1 MSARRGDRVK
11 RRDFL
16 ALVGVAAALW
26 PLPGSAQRAALPVV
40 GFLDLRTPD
49 TILGRL
55 RAFRLGLKDAGYIE
69 GENVSIEY
77 RWGENQP
84 DRVPQLVA
92 DLVRRKVNVIATAG
106 DSVPAVVKAATTTIP
121 IVSIT
126 SQDPVGLGLVV
137 SLARPGGNL
146 TGINFVGGEL
156 TGKRLELLHELVPG
170 DARVAV
176 LLNPTNPPSAKATLR
191 DVEDAARSMG
201 LQLQVIN
208 ASTSREIDAGFAV
221 LARDRPAALFVAS
234 DTFFSSRRVQ
244 LVNLAARHAF
254 PAVYSQTE
262 FVEIGGLM
270 SYASDITDAWRQSGA
285 YVGRILKGAKP
296 ADLPVMQASKFK
308 LVINAQTARML
319 DLAIPPAILAR
330 ADEVIE

>member
-1 MSARRGDRVK
+1 MK
-11 RRDFL
+11 RRDL
-16 ALVGVAAALW
+16 ISLIGGATLLW
-26 PLPGSAQRAALPVV
+26 PLPGSAQRAALPAV

-49 TILGRL
+49 AVVERL
-55 RAFRLGLKDAGYIE
+55 RAFRQGLKEAGYVD
-69 GENVSIEY
+69 GENVTIVY
-77 RWGENQP
+77 RWAENQP
-84 DRVPQLVA
+84 DRLPQLVA

-121 IVSIT
+121 NVFII
-126 SQDPVGLGLVV
+126 SQDPVGLGLVA

-146 TGINFVGGEL
+146 TGINFLGGEL
-156 TGKRLELLHELVPG
+156 TGKRLQLLREMVPAA
-170 DARVAV
+170 ARVAV
-176 LLNPTNPPSAKATLR
+176 FLNPTNAPEAEATLR

-201 LQLQVIN
+201 LQIQVIK
-208 ASTSREIDAGFAV
+208 ATTSREIDAAFTG
-221 LARDRPAALFVAS
+221 LAGDRPGALFFGS
-234 DTFFSSRRVQ
+234 DTFYTSRRVQ

-254 PAVYSQTE
+254 PTIFSQRD

-285 YVGRILKGAKP
+285 YVGRILKDAKP
-296 ADLPVMQASKFK
+296 ADLPVMQASKFQ

-319 DLAIPPAILAR
+319 DLTIPPALLAR